1 MTIEILYSGSYWEAR
16 IIQNDSKFCNW
27 NLLGFNL
34 PSLLRQL
41 KTIYNIE
48 TNILTFNKN

>member
-1 MTIEILYSGSYWEAR
+1 MTIELLYFGSYWEAR
-16 IIQNDSKFCNW
+16 IVGNYDGITW

-41 KTIYNIE
+41 KTIYGIE

>member
-1 MTIEILYSGSYWEAR
+1 MTIELLYFGSYWEAQ
-16 IIQNDSKFCNW
+16 IKENNSKLCNW

-41 KTIYNIE
+41 KTIYGIE